1 MLKFRALEV
10 FMTWLSPRQGS
21 DEEAVA
27 ERRTATAQEKLLAA
41 YRTVFE
47 SGPGKEV
54 LADLVAF
61 CGEVPEPPV
70 RAGRFDVVGRIL
82 KQVRRA
88 EGGGDA

>member
-1 MLKFRALEV
+1 MSWFQSRDDDGQE
-10 FMTWLSPRQGS
+10 
-21 DEEAVA
+21 VA
-27 ERRTATAQEKLLAA
+27 EQRRTATAQEKLLAA

-47 SGPGKEV
+47 AAAGKEV

-88 EGGGDA
+88 EGGE